1 MKASAKHRQSCHCGG
16 HAGHDSDAGQL
27 TVHPARAASLSPTR
41 NHVRVARG
49 PASAGRGFGPL
60 GVRVGGLTELCST
73 AGPVT
78 FTLKLP
84 QPNKLNGPPGD
95 PASAASHWHGAAT
108 HDPRDSD
115 DNH

>member
-1 MKASAKHRQSCHCGG
+1 MSELPGARHRLAGASDHWGSESAVLLSY
-16 HAGHDSDAGQL
+16 
-27 TVHPARAASLSPTR
+27 AAP
-41 NHVRVARG
+41 
-49 PASAGRGFGPL
+49 
-60 GVRVGGLTELCST
+60 
-73 AGPVT
+73 PVT